1 MHFHRIGWKKKI
13 QPEISQVSKR
23 FFFGLAFALFESWA
37 HLEVVISNRDQCCGQ
52 ILLDYHWVA
61 SAYFSR
67 QAHYFQHFV
76 SSYSDVQSQLAFR
89 LLLLLRKLKLM
100 LQEEFDHKIRCTL
113 NAPECKISWTFI
125 KGALASKFV
134 FGAAIGWMT
143 LPFLTGALFSKSPLA
158 MPLVLFC
165 ASVMNILI
173 MATLE
178 YRMKGL
184 QNNPTTEEDAKLCET
199 E

>member
-100 LQEEFDHKIRCTL
+100 LQKSW
-113 NAPECKISWTFI
+113 ISLRWD
-125 KGALASKFV
+125 KSLYQCVYDGWASK
-134 FGAAIGWMT
+134 
-143 LPFLTGALFSKSPLA
+143 
-158 MPLVLFC
+158 C
-165 ASVMNILI
+165 LI
-173 MATLE
+173 MPISSNQYNANICFKLLFIYVKAHTP
-178 YRMKGL
+178 YAGC
-184 QNNPTTEEDAKLCET
+184 NPSAPIP
-199 E
+199 

>member
-1 MHFHRIGWKKKI
+1 MHD
-13 QPEISQVSKR
+13 
-23 FFFGLAFALFESWA
+23 FE
-37 HLEVVISNRDQCCGQ
+37 
-52 ILLDYHWVA
+52 
-61 SAYFSR
+61 
-67 QAHYFQHFV
+67 
-76 SSYSDVQSQLAFR
+76 
-89 LLLLLRKLKLM
+89 
-100 LQEEFDHKIRCTL
+100 CTAVL
-113 NAPECKISWTFI
+113 NIVNSHE
-125 KGALASKFV
+125 GALASKFV

-199 E
+199 EK

>member
-100 LQEEFDHKIRCTL
+100 LQEEFDHKMHFECTGVHNIVNFHKRRACIQVCFWCRYWLDDFAISHWRPLFKKPTGDAFGFILCVCHEYTYHGRSRVPNEGISEQSYHWRRC
-113 NAPECKISWTFI
+113 
-125 KGALASKFV
+125 
-134 FGAAIGWMT
+134 
-143 LPFLTGALFSKSPLA
+143 
-158 MPLVLFC
+158 
-165 ASVMNILI
+165 
-173 MATLE
+173 
-178 YRMKGL
+178 
-184 QNNPTTEEDAKLCET
+184 
-199 E
+199 